1 MASIAEMQAIA
12 SVKMDIVKQD
22 ASRRCERWPDEPD
35 SDVFSVRALTQTD
48 KNRPFALTRCVSP
61 LPDKKI
67 AIIEVLIVKRST
79 RV

>member
-1 MASIAEMQAIA
+1 MQAIA
-12 SVKMDIVKQD
+12 SVKISNIKMDIVKQD
-22 ASRRCERWPDEPD
+22 ASRRCEHWPDGPD
-35 SDVFSVRALTQTD
+35 SDAFFVRAPTQTD

-61 LPDKKI
+61 LSDKKI